1 VEEETMEPCILA
13 HRHDHIGFI
22 TLNRPDQM
30 NTFTPEFADLLDQ
43 ALWDFERDEDVR
55 VIVIKAA
62 GKHFCT
68 GISLDQ
74 FKDKSA
80 LDYRR
85 FLYGIDAFYHT
96 LNRLNTPT
104 IASVHGY
111 ALANGA
117 GLSFGCD
124 MTVAT
129 ESATFGTTAINVGL
143 ICLGPAAPMTKLI
156 GRKKTMELVLTGDMI
171 SAQEAER
178 LGLINKVVAD
188 GQLEEETLKLA
199 QKLVKKSPL
208 ALSIGKEGLR
218 RLQDVPYHQGL
229 ESMDDLFAA
238 LCATE
243 DAEEGVRAFLEK
255 RQPQWQRR

>member
-1 VEEETMEPCILA
+1 MADACILTD
-13 HRHDHIGFI
+13 RQDQIGFI
-22 TLNRPDQM
+22 TLNRPEHM

-43 ALWDFERDEDVR
+43 ALWDFERDEDIR
-55 VIVIKAA
+55 VIVVKAA

-74 FKDKSA
+74 FNNKSS
-80 LDYRR
+80 LEYRQ

-104 IASVHGY
+104 IASVQGY
-111 ALANGA
+111 AVANGA

-124 MTVAT
+124 LTVAA
-129 ESATFGTTAINVGL
+129 ESSMFGTTAINVGL

-156 GRKKTMELVLTGDMI
+156 GRKKTMEMVLSGDMI
-171 SAQEAER
+171 TAQEAER
-178 LGLINKVVAD
+178 LGLINKAVAD
-188 GQLEEETLKLA
+188 DELEEETLKLA
-199 QKLVKKSPL
+199 KKLVKKSPL

-238 LCATE
+238 LCSTE

>member
-1 VEEETMEPCILA
+1 MADKLILT
-13 HRHDHIGFI
+13 RKENQIGFI
-22 TLNRPDQM
+22 TLNRPEAM
-30 NTFTPEFADLLDQ
+30 NTFTPEFADQLDQ
-43 ALWDFERDEDVR
+43 ALWDMEKADDVR
-55 VIVIKAA
+55 VIVIDAA

-74 FKDKSA
+74 FNNKSHQE
-80 LDYRR
+80 YRK

-96 LNRLNTPT
+96 LADLNKPT
-104 IASVHGY
+104 IASVQGF

-124 MTVAT
+124 MTVAA

-143 ICLGPAAPMTKLI
+143 ICLGPAAPMVKII
-156 GRKKTMELVLTGDMI
+156 GKKKTMEMVLTGDMI
-171 SAQEAER
+171 SAAEAEK
-178 LGLINKVVAD
+178 LGLVNKVVAD
-188 GQLEEETLKLA
+188 EDLEAETLKLA
-199 QKLVKKSPL
+199 QKLVAKSPI
-208 ALSIGKEGLR
+208 ALRIGKEGLR

-238 LCATE
+238 LCATH

-255 RQPQWQRR
+255 RKPNWKEC